1 MSSLPGKGKPPEN
14 GERSATEAT
23 LENSRDRVF
32 RALIENASDEGGMD
46 GISDHHAGF
55 RNLRTVGALL
65 IRIYK
70 LCELYIQD

>member
-1 MSSLPGKGKPPEN
+1 MSSLPEKGKPPGN
-14 GERSATEAT
+14 DARSATEAT

-55 RNLRTVGALL
+55 CDLRTVGSSLDS
-65 IRIYK
+65 
-70 LCELYIQD
+70 YIQII